1 MARPGP
7 NCDVVV
13 VIALGAGND
22 FAGVICN
29 VDVSLK
35 TASRATIALSQPATA
50 GAALVVSENYFPGWT
65 ALVDGK
71 PQPTFRANYNLIG
84 VPLPTGARTV
94 ELSFH
99 DAAVDTGKGITL
111 AAVVL
116 AALLLAGGIVIDRRG
131 VV

>member
-1 MARPGP
+1 LQIAPVKSLPPPSAITTTTSKFGPG
-7 NCDVVV
+7 
-13 VIALGAGND
+13 
-22 FAGVICN
+22 
-29 VDVSLK
+29 
-35 TASRATIALSQPATA
+35 RATIALSQPATA

-71 PQPTFRANYNLIG
+71 PQPTYRADYNLIG

-99 DAAVDTGKGITL
+99 DAAVDMGKGITL
-111 AAVVL
+111 AAIVL
-116 AALLLAGGIVIDRRG
+116 AALLLAGGMVIDRRR